1 MAFDYAIDVERGI
14 VFTLAYGV
22 LTDDDLRTHAYTLK
36 RDPRFLPSF
45 RQFADFAAVTAVE
58 VTAPGV
64 ASILGSANPF
74 PPDAV
79 RAIFAPNDAAFGLS
93 RLFEIRHTSAGML
106 VTRSREEAERHLG
119 LAPGDSLLHKQQHR

>member
-1 MAFDYAIDVERGI
+1 MPFDYSIDVEGGI

-22 LTDDDLRTHAYTLK
+22 LTDDELRAHAYTLK
-36 RDPRFLPSF
+36 RDPRFLPTF
-45 RQFADFAAVTAVE
+45 RQFTDFAGVTAVE
-58 VTAPGV
+58 VTAAGV
-64 ASILGSANPF
+64 ASIIGSANPF

-93 RLFEIRHTSAGML
+93 RLFEIRHTSTGML

-119 LAPGDSLLHKQQHR
+119 LAPGESLLHKQQQR